1 MMYGSWDIK
10 CDRHNFLSS
19 SAIFCPFATPPL
31 KTQKMKISKKWKHLE
46 IPLIFF
52 ILANFLLFYPPNS
65 PKNENFKKKEKKPGA
80 IIILHK
86 CTKSHDYMLYCSRD
100 MVCDRCNCY
109 FSFLGYFLSFYS
121 PNSPKNLNFKKK
133 KKKKRKIEKNFWRY
147 HHFTHVHHKLWLDDV
162 GLLKYGVRQMGGETD
177 GWTDGRTEK
186 VTYRG
191 GCPT

>member
-19 SAIFCPFATPPL
+19 SAIFCPFATPPKNPKNEDIKEM
-31 KTQKMKISKKWKHLE
+31 KTPGDTID
-46 IPLIFF
+46 IFH
-52 ILANFLLFYPPNS
+52 LANFLLFYPPNS

-121 PNSPKNLNFKKK
+121 PNSPKKLNFKKK
-133 KKKKRKIEKNFWRY
+133 KENRKK
-147 HHFTHVHHKLWLDDV
+147 
-162 GLLKYGVRQMGGETD
+162 LLEISSFYT
-177 GWTDGRTEK
+177 
-186 VTYRG
+186 
-191 GCPT
+191 CAP